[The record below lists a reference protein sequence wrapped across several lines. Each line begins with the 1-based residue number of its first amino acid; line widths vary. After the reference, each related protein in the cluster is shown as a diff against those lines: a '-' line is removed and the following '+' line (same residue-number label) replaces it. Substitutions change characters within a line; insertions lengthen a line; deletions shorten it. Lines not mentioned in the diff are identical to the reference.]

1 MRKLRFYIL
10 VFLITA
16 TPAFAGFA
24 IYYKYYTAV
33 DRGPL
38 VREAEKFVHQE
49 LDLSKLETVANFST
63 PARNGNEK
71 YWAIYMVS
79 DCGACKKLLPLA
91 EKVRQEPDSDLKVVG
106 IMAESDENILR
117 FVEEHQIKF
126 PILRDTGAAFMKS
139 MNLRYFPASFLV
151 NDGIIS
157 KAFFGMPRDQETIRS
172 FLQDQSN

>member
-24 IYYKYYTAV
+24 IYYKYYTAL
-33 DRGPL
+33 DRSPL
-38 VREAEKFVHQE
+38 VREAEKFAHQE

-63 PARNGNEK
+63 PARNENGK

-79 DCGACKKLLPLA
+79 DCGACKKLLPL
-91 EKVRQEPDSDLKVVG
+91 
-106 IMAESDENILR
+106 
-117 FVEEHQIKF
+117 KF

-157 KAFFGMPRDQETIRS
+157 KAFFGMPRDQGTIRS